1 MVRTGPSAADVTLLD
16 HLRGKG
22 WPVSLAQLERWR
34 LAGVLP
40 RNERKHLGRG
50 KGSISILNPASTE
63 IAEVMAMTSRR
74 GRSIHEAVL
83 RVFTADPRY
92 DDLFMLPKV
101 RLPEQAIRSAL
112 EWFVRFGDQSLDRR
126 IERALKRMKG
136 SPDDAA
142 EKVYQLAIA
151 HYRRVQNY
159 PQPSGKRLPNL
170 WNLNDEREVEHFAL
184 LAVARFIGPE
194 EVGPERYA
202 NIVANNRIRDGRSTE
217 EIARARAIIES
228 LLINRQISEG
238 FLIEPSPDPMIEQA
252 CEYLANVSISHIYAT
267 RDKLAFASE
276 AGNLYSYLRGSEI
289 GEPLNTRMRES
300 STSSIDANMLFH
312 AIIPIAEE
320 VPGEAWHR
328 MTSILIMIL
337 TQKRGDFIEESY
349 SDALNRLAHAAAPE
363 RFNKAPEIEK

>member
-1 MVRTGPSAADVTLLD
+1 MVRTGPSEADATLLD
-16 HLRGKG
+16 HLRGQG
-22 WPVSLAQLERWR
+22 WPISLAQLERWR

-40 RNERKHLGRG
+40 RNKRKYLGRG
-50 KGSISILNPASTE
+50 KGSISILHPESTD
-63 IAEVMAMTSRR
+63 IAEVIAMTSRR

-83 RVFTADPRY
+83 RVFAADPRY
-92 DDLFMLPKV
+92 DDLFVPPKV

-142 EKVYQLAIA
+142 EKVYQLAIT
-151 HYRRVQNY
+151 HYRQVQNY
-159 PQPSGKRLPNL
+159 PEPSTERLPSL

-217 EIARARAIIES
+217 EVARAREIIES
-228 LLINRQISEG
+228 LLINRQLSEG
-238 FLIEPSPDPMIEQA
+238 YVMKSSPDPTIEQA
-252 CEYLANVSISHIYAT
+252 CEILSNVSISHIYAT

-276 AGNLYSYLRGSEI
+276 AGRLYSYIRGSEI
-289 GEPLNTRMRES
+289 GEPLSTRIREA

-312 AIIPIAEE
+312 AIIPIAED
-320 VPGEAWHR
+320 VPGGAWHR

-337 TQKRGDFIEESY
+337 TQDSGDFIEESY
-349 SDALNRLAHAAAPE
+349 SDALSKLAHAASPG
-363 RFNKAPEIEK
+363 RFNKTRN